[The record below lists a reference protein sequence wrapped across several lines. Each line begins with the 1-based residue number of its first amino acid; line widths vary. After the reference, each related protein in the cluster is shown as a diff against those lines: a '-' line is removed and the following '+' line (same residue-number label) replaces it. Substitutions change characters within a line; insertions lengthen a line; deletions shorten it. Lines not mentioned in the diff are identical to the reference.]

1 MFVFDFSAV
10 QGRFLECIS
19 LLGASVHS
27 ERFKEDVLPV
37 MQAMAQATNG
47 QGMDADDPTKQF
59 ILKAWVRISKSLG
72 EAFAP
77 YLEVRLPYAQ
87 KPWGRKNGMFR
98 ESSLPRVAFFI
109 IIIFLL
115 VCCV

>member
-1 MFVFDFSAV
+1 MV

-19 LLGASVHS
+19 LLGASVPS

-47 QGMDADDPTKQF
+47 QGMDSDDPTKQF

-77 YLEVRLPYAQ
+77 YLEVRLP
-87 KPWGRKNGMFR
+87 NV
-98 ESSLPRVAFFI
+98 ETI
-109 IIIFLL
+109 
-115 VCCV
+115 

>member
-1 MFVFDFSAV
+1 M
-10 QGRFLECIS
+10 
-19 LLGASVHS
+19 HS

-77 YLEVRLPYAQ
+77 YLEVRLPNAQ
-87 KPWGRKNGMFR
+87 KPWERKNGMFR
-98 ESSLPRVAFFI
+98 ESSLPRVAFFSFFFP
-109 IIIFLL
+109 FLFL